1 MTEGAV
7 TPRAHLRGLTQY
19 RAGRT
24 PAQVAAESGRE
35 AIKLASNETPF
46 SPHPTVVAAVVQAA
60 AEMNRYPDISSSLVV
75 EALARRHG
83 IDEATITVDTGSVAL
98 IHHLVDAVAG
108 PGEEVVFAWP
118 SFNAY
123 VRAVTTAG
131 ATPIRVPLHRE
142 RHDLAA
148 MAAASTDR
156 TRAVLVCNPNN
167 PTSTAVGRAELEQ
180 LLGALDP
187 TVLVVLDEAYREYVT
202 DDEVPDGL
210 TLLDRHPNLAVLR
223 TFSKAYGLAG
233 LRLGYC
239 VTSPALTEVL
249 RLLVYP
255 FAVSSV
261 AQAAAIACL
270 DGEVE
275 KALMENVEQVVAER
289 GRVLAA
295 LESLGFGPPESQAN
309 FVWVPLPDP
318 NDVARALEERGV
330 IVRPLEGG
338 VRVTIGTAEEND
350 ALLSALAT
358 VTAGE
363 DAAARPAADEARG

>member
-1 MTEGAV
+1 MADAAV
-7 TPRAHLRGLTQY
+7 TPRAHLRSLTRY

-24 PAQVAAESGRE
+24 PAEVAEASGVA

-46 SPHPTVVAAVVQAA
+46 RPHQAVVEAVTRAA
-60 AEMNRYPDISSSLVV
+60 AEMHRYPDITSHLVI

-83 IDEATITVDTGSVAL
+83 VEGRTITVDTGSVAL

-108 PGEEVVFAWP
+108 PGDEVVFAWP

-131 ATPIRVPLHRE
+131 AVATRVPLRDQ
-142 RHDLAA
+142 RHDLTA
-148 MAAASTDR
+148 MAAAATSR
-156 TRAVLVCNPNN
+156 TKVVVICNPNN
-167 PTSTAVGRAELEQ
+167 PTGTAVGRRALEG
-180 LLGALDP
+180 LLDVLDP
-187 TVLVVLDEAYREYVT
+187 GVIVVLDEAYREFVT
-202 DDEVPDGL
+202 DEEVPDGL
-210 TLLDRHPNLAVLR
+210 TLIDRHPNLAVLR

-239 VTSPALTEVL
+239 VAAPALTELL

-270 DGEVE
+270 EPEVE
-275 KALMENVEQVVAER
+275 QALMENVGRVVAER
-289 GRVLAA
+289 RRVQAA
-295 LESLGFGPPESQAN
+295 LVGLGFDLPDSQAN

-318 NDVARALEERGV
+318 DAVAWSLEEAGV

-338 VRVTIGTAEEND
+338 VRVTIGTVEENE
-350 ALLSALAT
+350 ALLAALGAIAAGASA
-358 VTAGE
+358 G
-363 DAAARPAADEARG
+363 ARPAADRTLG